1 MPSVTFTPSPWFV
14 KLGDR
19 VSWRDCRAFTYPK
32 FQVILAVF
40 QDVHQHKCLAVTWLL
55 SLRKIPPVIITWQN
69 ADETRLEKSYRDW
82 PRPRRSTVWSQQQT
96 CSLAINRL
104 AEGLWV
110 WTALWIFVSTMPK
123 MTNTII
129 ACVYIPP
136 NACMEYLKHS
146 WSQMLILVFV
156 LFEETGYFLFPSC
169 GGGLSSTLTEQS
181 PCSPVLK
188 LIHGWGER
196 AHACSSYG

>member
-1 MPSVTFTPSPWFV
+1 MHHAKCNLHSESMVCKTGGQGVLAGLQSFHIP
-14 KLGDR
+14 K
-19 VSWRDCRAFTYPK
+19 VSGYTGCVSRRTSA
-32 FQVILAVF
+32 QVPGRNLASQLT
-40 QDVHQHKCLAVTWLL
+40 QDPACHYHLTKRWWNKAREEL
-55 SLRKIPPVIITWQN
+55 P
-69 ADETRLEKSYRDW
+69 
-82 PRPRRSTVWSQQQT
+82 
-96 CSLAINRL
+96 RL
-104 AEGLWV
+104 AQAQKVDSLISAADV
-110 WTALWIFVSTMPK
+110 FFSNM
-123 MTNTII
+123 
-129 ACVYIPP
+129 PP

>member
-129 ACVYIPP
+129 ACVYAPKCLYGIFKALMKPDVNFGLCALWGNWIFSLP
-136 NACMEYLKHS
+136 FMWWRFILYANRAVPLLSRFKANPRVGGKGSCM
-146 WSQMLILVFV
+146 Q
-156 LFEETGYFLFPSC
+156 
-169 GGGLSSTLTEQS
+169 
-181 PCSPVLK
+181 
-188 LIHGWGER
+188 
-196 AHACSSYG
+196 